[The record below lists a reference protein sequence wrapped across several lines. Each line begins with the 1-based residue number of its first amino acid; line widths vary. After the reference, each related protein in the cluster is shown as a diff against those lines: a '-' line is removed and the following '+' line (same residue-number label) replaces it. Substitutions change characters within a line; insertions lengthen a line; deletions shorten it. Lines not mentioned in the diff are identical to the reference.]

1 MKLNHPITRTVAGL
15 VLAGVLFTNNFVRA
29 DDKTNSEAAATNHG
43 VFSFNDD
50 TGHKNSGAQ
59 NYYGLPKEAFDRL
72 PPEQIVALAKSYHD
86 NPSAEMIPEMIATVL
101 IPISMF
107 GMICLCVWLGVS
119 QRLKRQRMLHDTIQK
134 MIEKGQPIPP
144 ELLQSGEAPQRPKSD
159 LRTGLVLVS
168 VGIGVGIFLFA
179 QHQKEWPAA
188 IIPLLMGVAFL
199 ITWKMETHKNGQPK

>member
-1 MKLNHPITRTVAGL
+1 MKLNHLFTRSFAGL
-15 VLAGVLFTNNFVRA
+15 ALAGVLLANSSVRA
-29 DDKTNSEAAATNHG
+29 DDATNAAAPATNN
-43 VFSFNDD
+43 SLFNFKMD
-50 TGHKNSGAQ
+50 TSHKKAGEQ
-59 NYYGLPKEAFDRL
+59 NYYGLPKETFDRL

-107 GMICLCVWLGVS
+107 GMICICVWLGVS

-134 MIEKGQPIPP
+134 MIEKGQSIPP

-168 VGIGVGIFLFA
+168 VGVGVGIFLFA
-179 QHQKEWPAA
+179 QQQKEWPAA
-188 IIPLLMGVAFL
+188 FIPLLMGVAFL
-199 ITWKMETHKNGQPK
+199 IVWKMEANKKGQPK